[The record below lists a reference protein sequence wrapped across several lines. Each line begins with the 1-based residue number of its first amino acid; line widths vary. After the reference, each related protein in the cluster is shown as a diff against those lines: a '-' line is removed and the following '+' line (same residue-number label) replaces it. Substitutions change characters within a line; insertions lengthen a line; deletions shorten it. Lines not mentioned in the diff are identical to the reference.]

1 MRLTRCSA
9 RLAGVL
15 CAFLLTVAAG
25 VPPEPDAAAPWG
37 LARLMLA
44 LRGVKAASGRF
55 VERKTLHM
63 LSEPLV
69 ASGTL
74 TYRAPDQVQK
84 ITLQPRRESMAIS
97 GDRLTIE
104 GGPDEQVRILSLTD
118 NPEIGAFVEGIR
130 ATLAGD
136 ETALDRFY
144 TLRLEG
150 NAEDW
155 QLLLQPK
162 AGELK
167 QILSWIRISGSANRI
182 RAVETQESDGDYSE
196 MSVVEDIQ

>member
-15 CAFLLTVAAG
+15 CAGLLTVAAG

-44 LRGVKAASGRF
+44 LRQVKAASGRF

-84 ITLQPRRESMAIS
+84 ITLQPRRERMAIS
-97 GDRLTIE
+97 GDRLTIQD
-104 GGPDEQVRILSLTD
+104 GPDEQVRILSLTD

-144 TLRLEG
+144 TLRLAG

-162 AGELK
+162 AAKLK
-167 QILSWIRISGSANRI
+167 EILSWIRISGSANRI